1 MLIAKAP
8 GTDFLAF
15 HIGNSSYWRV
25 GPGNLKG
32 TTALEDLSNV
42 DQISPLF
49 ARGQHLW
56 HPGNPE
62 LSLAGGNYLLRHNI
76 YCAFQNSNI
85 QAELFIETLGLGRI
99 VAGKL
104 RLGDPLEL
112 ETDRGQFGAFGGSH
126 SFPRPPLQ
134 L

>member
-8 GTDFLAF
+8 GTNSLAF
-15 HIGNSSYWRV
+15 HIGNSGYRRIS
-25 GPGNLKG
+25 PGNLEG
-32 TTALEDLSNV
+32 ATALEDLSNV

-49 ARGQHLW
+49 TRGQHLW

-62 LSLAGGNYLLRHNI
+62 LSLAGGNDLLRHNI
-76 YCAFQNSNI
+76 HCAFQNSNI

-104 RLGDPLEL
+104 RLSDPLEL
-112 ETDRGQFGAFGGSH
+112 ETNRGQF
-126 SFPRPPLQ
+126 
-134 L
+134 